1 MSWRFN
7 SRTQAQLEERLSYN
21 KAMASSFA
29 NYHTGELSDFYTQTA
44 IPNAPKHTGRLPLSG
59 DEEKSTLPPFTLTAQ
74 EPYVVPTRVAEQMQ
88 FRHEATPLNSVF
100 FSEDNLENLQGAIAA
115 AVLQMS
121 GAKRYIIGRQNDAD
135 LKTIMR
141 SYYLQYAQNDP
152 SRVAE
157 ELELLNNRVIGYS
170 ANNILV
176 EIEAYKYYRKDIEDF
191 PAPIERPVMTNI
203 YGTRTGELKSF
214 F

>member
-1 MSWRFN
+1 M
-7 SRTQAQLEERLSYN
+7 SYN
-21 KAMASSFA
+21 KAMSSPLVNPNA
-29 NYHTGELSDFYTQTA
+29 TSLSDFYTQTA

-59 DEEKSTLPPFTLTAQ
+59 DEEKSTLPPFSLTAK
-74 EPYVVPTRVAEQMQ
+74 EPYVVPSRVAEQMQ
-88 FRHEATPLNSVF
+88 YRHEATPLNTVF
-100 FSEDNLENLQGAIAA
+100 FSEANLDALQAEIAA
-115 AVLQMS
+115 AVFQMS
-121 GAKRYIIGRQNDAD
+121 GTNRYVIGPQSDAD
-135 LKTIMR
+135 LKTVMR

-152 SRVAE
+152 TRVAE
-157 ELELLNNRVIGYS
+157 ELTLLNNRVIGWC

-176 EIEAYKYYRKDIEDF
+176 EIEAYKYYRRDIEDF

>member
-1 MSWRFN
+1 
-7 SRTQAQLEERLSYN
+7 
-21 KAMASSFA
+21 MAHAFA
-29 NYHTGELSDFYTQTA
+29 NYHSGPLSDFYTQTA

-59 DEEKSTLPPFTLTAQ
+59 DEEKSTLPPYTLTAQ

-88 FRHEATPLNSVF
+88 YRHESTPLNSVF

-121 GAKRYIIGRQNDAD
+121 GSKRYVIGRQNDAD

>member
-1 MSWRFN
+1 MP
-7 SRTQAQLEERLSYN
+7 
-21 KAMASSFA
+21 SSFA
-29 NYHTGELSDFYTQTA
+29 NYNAGDLSDFYTQTA

-74 EPYVVPTRVAEQMQ
+74 EPYVIPTRVAEQMQ
-88 FRHEATPLNSVF
+88 YRHEATPLNSVF

-121 GAKRYIIGRQNDAD
+121 GAKRYVIGRQNDAD

>member
-1 MSWRFN
+1 MP
-7 SRTQAQLEERLSYN
+7 
-21 KAMASSFA
+21 SSFA
-29 NYHTGELSDFYTQTA
+29 NYLIGELSDFYTQTA

-74 EPYVVPTRVAEQMQ
+74 EPYVIPTRVAEQMQ
-88 FRHEATPLNSVF
+88 YRHEATPLNSVF
-100 FSEDNLENLQGAIAA
+100 FSEDNIENLQGAIAA

-121 GAKRYIIGRQNDAD
+121 GAKRYVIGRQNDAD

>member
-1 MSWRFN
+1 MS
-7 SRTQAQLEERLSYN
+7 
-21 KAMASSFA
+21 
-29 NYHTGELSDFYTQTA
+29 LSDFYTQTA
-44 IPNAPKHTGRLPLSG
+44 IANAPKHTGRLPLSG
-59 DEEKSTLPPFTLTAQ
+59 DEERSTLPPYTLTAQ
-74 EPYVVPTRVAEQMQ
+74 EPYVVPSRVAEKMQ
-88 FRHEATPLNSVF
+88 YRHESTPLNSVF
-100 FSEDNLENLQGAIAA
+100 FSEDNIENLQGAIAS
-115 AVLQMS
+115 AVFQS
-121 GAKRYIIGRQNDAD
+121 DAD

-176 EIEAYKYYRKDIEDF
+176 EIESYKYYLKDIMDF

-203 YGTRTGELKSF
+203 YGTRTSELRSF

>member
-1 MSWRFN
+1 MSSPLVDLSAN
-7 SRTQAQLEERLSYN
+7 S
-21 KAMASSFA
+21 
-29 NYHTGELSDFYTQTA
+29 LSDFYTGTA

-59 DEEKSTLPPFTLTAQ
+59 DEEKSTLPAYHLTAQ

-88 FRHEATPLNSVF
+88 YRHESTPLNSVF
-100 FSEDNLENLQGAIAA
+100 FSEANLENLQSEIAA

-121 GAKRYIIGRQNDAD
+121 GSKRYIIGRQNDAD

>member
-1 MSWRFN
+1 
-7 SRTQAQLEERLSYN
+7 LSYN
-21 KAMASSFA
+21 KAMSSPLVDLNA
-29 NYHTGELSDFYTQTA
+29 RSLSDFYTQTA

-59 DEEKSTLPPFTLTAQ
+59 DEETSTLPPYRMTAQ
-74 EPYVVPTRVAEQMQ
+74 EPYVVPSRVAEQMQ
-88 FRHEATPLNSVF
+88 YRHESTPLNTIY
-100 FSEDNLENLQGAIAA
+100 FSESNLANLQAEIAS

-121 GAKRYIIGRQNDAD
+121 GTKRYVIGPQSEAD
-135 LKTIMR
+135 LKTVMR
-141 SYYLQYAQNDP
+141 SYYLQYGQNDP
-152 SRVAE
+152 SRVSE
-157 ELELLNNRVIGYS
+157 ELTLLNNRVIGWC

-176 EIEAYKYYRKDIEDF
+176 QIEAYKYYRKDIEDF

>member
-1 MSWRFN
+1 M
-7 SRTQAQLEERLSYN
+7 SYN
-21 KAMASSFA
+21 KAMTSPLVDLSALS
-29 NYHTGELSDFYTQTA
+29 LSDFYTGTA

-59 DEEKSTLPPFTLTAQ
+59 DEEKSTLPAYSLTAQ

-88 FRHEATPLNSVF
+88 YRHESTPLNTIY
-100 FSEDNLENLQGAIAA
+100 FSEANLENLQSEIAS
-115 AVLQMS
+115 AVYQMS
-121 GAKRYIIGRQNDAD
+121 GNKRYIIGRQNDAD
-135 LKTIMR
+135 LKTVMR

-152 SRVAE
+152 ARVSE
-157 ELELLNNRVIGYS
+157 EIELLNNRVIGWC

>member
-1 MSWRFN
+1 MSSPLVN
-7 SRTQAQLEERLSYN
+7 PNATS
-21 KAMASSFA
+21 
-29 NYHTGELSDFYTQTA
+29 LSDFYTQTA

-59 DEEKSTLPPFTLTAQ
+59 DEEKSTLPPFSLTAK
-74 EPYVVPTRVAEQMQ
+74 EPYVVPSRVAEQMQ
-88 FRHEATPLNSVF
+88 YRQEATPLNTVF
-100 FSEDNLENLQGAIAA
+100 FSEANLDSLQSEIAS

-121 GAKRYIIGRQNDAD
+121 GTKRYVIGPQSDAD
-135 LKTIMR
+135 LKTVMR

-152 SRVAE
+152 TRVGE
-157 ELELLNNRVIGYS
+157 ELTLLNNRVIGWC

-176 EIEAYKYYRKDIEDF
+176 EIEAYKYYRQDIEDF

>member
-1 MSWRFN
+1 MSSPLVDLNAR
-7 SRTQAQLEERLSYN
+7 S
-21 KAMASSFA
+21 
-29 NYHTGELSDFYTQTA
+29 LSDFYTQTA

-59 DEEKSTLPPFTLTAQ
+59 DEETSTLPPYRMTAQ
-74 EPYVVPTRVAEQMQ
+74 EPYVVPSRVAEQMQ
-88 FRHEATPLNSVF
+88 YRHESTPLNTIY
-100 FSEDNLENLQGAIAA
+100 FSESNLANLQAEIAS

-121 GAKRYIIGRQNDAD
+121 GTKRYVIGPQSEAD
-135 LKTIMR
+135 LKTVMR
-141 SYYLQYAQNDP
+141 SYYLQYGQNDP
-152 SRVAE
+152 SRVSE
-157 ELELLNNRVIGYS
+157 ELTLLNNRVIGWC

-176 EIEAYKYYRKDIEDF
+176 QIEAYKYYRKDIEDF

>member
-1 MSWRFN
+1 MV
-7 SRTQAQLEERLSYN
+7 ERLSCN
-21 KAMASSFA
+21 KAMS
-29 NYHTGELSDFYTQTA
+29 LSDFYTQAA
-44 IPNAPKHTGRLPLSG
+44 IANAPKHTGRLPLSG
-59 DEEKSTLPPFTLTAQ
+59 DEERSTLPPYTLTAQ
-74 EPYVVPTRVAEQMQ
+74 EPYVVPSRVAEKMQ
-88 FRHEATPLNSVF
+88 YRHESTPLNSVF
-100 FSEDNLENLQGAIAA
+100 FSEDNIENLQGAIAS
-115 AVLQMS
+115 AVFQMS
-121 GAKRYIIGRQNDAD
+121 GTKRYVIGRQSDAD

-176 EIEAYKYYRKDIEDF
+176 EIESYKYYLKDIMDF

>member
-1 MSWRFN
+1 
-7 SRTQAQLEERLSYN
+7 LSYN
-21 KAMASSFA
+21 KAMTSPLVDLTAKSLA
-29 NYHTGELSDFYTQTA
+29 DFYTGTA

-59 DEEKSTLPPFTLTAQ
+59 DEEKSTLPAYTLTAQ

-88 FRHEATPLNSVF
+88 YRHESTPLNTIY
-100 FSEDNLENLQGAIAA
+100 FSEANIENLQGSIASS
-115 AVLQMS
+115 VLMMS
-121 GAKRYIIGRQNDAD
+121 GAKRYVIGPQNEAD
-135 LKTIMR
+135 LKTVMR

-152 SRVAE
+152 ARVSE
-157 ELELLNNRVIGYS
+157 ELELLNNRVIGWC

>member
-1 MSWRFN
+1 M
-7 SRTQAQLEERLSYN
+7 SYN
-21 KAMASSFA
+21 KAMSSPLVDPNA
-29 NYHTGELSDFYTQTA
+29 RSLSDFYTETA

-59 DEEKSTLPPFTLTAQ
+59 DEEKSTLPPFQLTAQ

-88 FRHEATPLNSVF
+88 YRHEATPLNTIY
-100 FSEDNLENLQGAIAA
+100 FSESNIENLQSEIAS

-121 GAKRYIIGRQNDAD
+121 GTKRYVIGPQSEAD
-135 LKTIMR
+135 LKTVMR

-152 SRVAE
+152 ARVSE
-157 ELELLNNRVIGYS
+157 ELQLLNNRVIGWC
-170 ANNILV
+170 ANNIMV

>member
-1 MSWRFN
+1 
-7 SRTQAQLEERLSYN
+7 
-21 KAMASSFA
+21 MASAFA
-29 NYHTGELSDFYTQTA
+29 NYMAETLSEFYTQTA

-59 DEEKSTLPPFTLTAQ
+59 DEEKSTLPPYSLTAQ

-88 FRHEATPLNSVF
+88 YRHEATPLNTIY
-100 FSEDNLENLQGAIAA
+100 FSEANLENMQTSIAA

-121 GAKRYIIGRQNDAD
+121 GAKRYVIDRQNDAD
-135 LKTIMR
+135 LKTVMR

-152 SRVAE
+152 ARVSE
-157 ELELLNNRVIGYS
+157 ELELLNNRVIGWC

>member
-1 MSWRFN
+1 M
-7 SRTQAQLEERLSYN
+7 SYN
-21 KAMASSFA
+21 KAMPSSFA
-29 NYHTGELSDFYTQTA
+29 NYLTGELSDFYTQTA

-74 EPYVVPTRVAEQMQ
+74 EPYVIPTRVAEQMQ
-88 FRHEATPLNSVF
+88 YRHEATPLNSVF
-100 FSEDNLENLQGAIAA
+100 FSEDNIENLQGAIAA

-121 GAKRYIIGRQNDAD
+121 GAKRYVIGRQNDAD

>member
-1 MSWRFN
+1 MS
-7 SRTQAQLEERLSYN
+7 SPLVDLHAQSL
-21 KAMASSFA
+21 A
-29 NYHTGELSDFYTQTA
+29 DFYTGTA

-59 DEEKSTLPPFTLTAQ
+59 DEEKSTLPAYTLTAQ
-74 EPYVVPTRVAEQMQ
+74 EPYVVPSRVAEQMQ
-88 FRHEATPLNSVF
+88 YRHESTPLNTIF
-100 FSEDNLENLQGAIAA
+100 FSEANIDNLQREIAN
-115 AVLQMS
+115 AVYQMS
-121 GAKRYIIGRQNDAD
+121 GNKRYVIGPQSEAD
-135 LKTIMR
+135 LKTVMR

-152 SRVAE
+152 ARVSE
-157 ELELLNNRVIGYS
+157 EFELLNNRVIGWC